1 MAYYFNKFSNTITFV
16 HQYYIVMSERPL
28 NILCISRF
36 FKGENFIIGAKEDG
50 NHVYLLTSKKLE
62 SKPWPWSHLDDVFY
76 METDALNNWNLKHL
90 LDGLSYKMRTL
101 KFDIL
106 VALDDFD
113 VEHVAVLREYF
124 RIPGMGDSTARY
136 FRDKLA
142 MRMKAQE
149 EGIAVPAFT
158 SLFHDA
164 DIHQFTQ
171 AVPAPWLVK
180 PRMQASAAGIKKI
193 YNTDEL
199 WRHLEYLGSERH
211 EYLLEK
217 FAPGD
222 VYHVDALTS
231 AGRIVFAKTSQY
243 LDTPFEVAHG
253 GGIFRSITVESG
265 SEDDKALQEI
275 NVRVMNAFGMQYSA
289 SHTEFIKS
297 KEDGLFYF
305 LETASRVGGA
315 HLADMVEFASG
326 INLWKEWAHV
336 EAAQGRGQK
345 YKLPKVKKNYAGI
358 IVSLSKYE
366 HPDMSVF
373 TDKEI
378 VWKINK
384 KHHVGLIFESPDRN
398 KILALLDKYAYIIKK
413 DFHASAP
420 AKEKLIDE

>member
-1 MAYYFNKFSNTITFV
+1 MTNK
-16 HQYYIVMSERPL
+16 PL

-36 FKGENFIIGAKEDG
+36 FKGQNFMVGAKEGG
-50 NHVYLLTSKKLE
+50 NNVFLLTSKKLDA
-62 SKPWPWSHLDDVFY
+62 KPWPWDHIDDVFY
-76 METDALNNWNLKHL
+76 METDKNNNWNLKHL
-90 LDGLSYKMRTL
+90 LDGLSFKMRTL

-124 RIPGMGDSTARY
+124 RIPGMGDTTARY

-142 MRMKAQE
+142 MRIKAQE
-149 EGIAVPAFT
+149 EGINVPAFT
-158 SLFHDA
+158 SLFHDQ
-164 DIHQFTQ
+164 DIHTFADQ
-171 AVPAPWLVK
+171 VPSPWLVK

-193 YNTDEL
+193 FNTQEL
-199 WRHLEYLGSERH
+199 WDHLAYLGSDRH

-231 AGRIVFAKTSQY
+231 EGKIAFAKVSQY
-243 LDTPFEVAHG
+243 IDTPFEVAHG
-253 GGIFRSITVESG
+253 GGIFRSLTLESP
-265 SEDDKALQEI
+265 SDDEKSLQEI
-275 NVRVMNAFGMQYSA
+275 NAKVMKAFGMQYSA

-297 KEDGLFYF
+297 KEDGQFYF

-315 HLADMVEFASG
+315 HLAEMVEFASG

-336 EAAQGRGQK
+336 EAAHCKKVK
-345 YKLPKVKKNYAGI
+345 YKLPKTKKNHAGI
-358 IVSLSKYE
+358 IVSLSKYKNPNMASFE
-366 HPDMSVF
+366 
-373 TDKEI
+373 DKEI
-378 VWKINK
+378 VWRINK
-384 KHHVGLIFESPDRN
+384 EHHVGLIFESNSR
-398 KILALLDKYAYIIKK
+398 KRILELLDKYAEIIKK

>member
-1 MAYYFNKFSNTITFV
+1 MA
-16 HQYYIVMSERPL
+16 ERPL
-28 NILCISRF
+28 HILCISRF
-36 FKGENFIIGAKEDG
+36 FKGENFIIGAKEGG
-50 NHVYLLTSKKLE
+50 NHVYLLTSKKLDK
-62 SKPWPWSHLDDVFY
+62 KPWPWSHLDDVFY
-76 METDALNNWNLKHL
+76 METDAQNNWNLKHL
-90 LDGLSYKMRTL
+90 LDGLAYKMRSV

-142 MRMKAQE
+142 MRIKARD

-158 SLFHDA
+158 PLFHDE
-164 DIHQFTQ
+164 DIHEFTRT
-171 AVPAPWLVK
+171 VSAPWLVK
-180 PRMQASAAGIKKI
+180 PRMQASAAGIKKL
-193 YNTDEL
+193 YNTEEL
-199 WRHLEYLGSERH
+199 WNHLEYLDSERH

-231 AGRIVFAKTSQY
+231 DGKIAFAKTSKY

-253 GGIFRSITVESG
+253 GGIFRSVTLESG
-265 SEDDKALQEI
+265 SDDDKALQNANE
-275 NVRVMNAFGMQYSA
+275 RVMKAFGMQYSA

-297 KEDGLFYF
+297 REDGQFYF

-315 HLADMVEFASG
+315 HLSDMVEFASN
-326 INLWKEWAHV
+326 INLWKEWAHI
-336 EAAQGRGQK
+336 EAAHGRGKK
-345 YKLPKVKKNYAGI
+345 YKLPRIKKNHAGI

-366 HPDMSVF
+366 HPDMAVF
-373 TDKEI
+373 NDKEI

-384 KHHVGLIFESPDRN
+384 KHHVGLIVESPDRN
-398 KILALLDKYAYIIKK
+398 RIMELLDKYAEIVKK